1 MMLMKNVLNMTIV
14 VSLGGLR
21 LPTPTITLDAVQ
33 EARPMDVASV
43 DSETTRLAQNYH
55 GRLTKRSL

>member
-1 MMLMKNVLNMTIV
+1 MLMKNALNMTVV

-21 LPTPTITLDAVQ
+21 LPTPTITLVAVQ
-33 EARPMDVASV
+33 EDRPMDVASV
-43 DSETTRLAQNYH
+43 DSETTQHAHNYH

>member
-1 MMLMKNVLNMTIV
+1 MTIV
-14 VSLGGLR
+14 VSLGELR

-33 EARPMDVASV
+33 EDSPMDVASV
-43 DSETTRLAQNYH
+43 DSETTQHAQSYH